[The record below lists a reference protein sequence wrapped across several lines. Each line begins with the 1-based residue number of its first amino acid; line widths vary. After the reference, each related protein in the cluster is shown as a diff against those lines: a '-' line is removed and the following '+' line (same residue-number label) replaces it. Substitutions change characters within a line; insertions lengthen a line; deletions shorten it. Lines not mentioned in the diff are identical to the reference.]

1 MEDIEE
7 SSCRSVYDTVLGT
20 IGWVLLLTFL
30 IQFCVRSIVDIA
42 LILSRIEIDI
52 ITFELRY
59 ANPIILSITI
69 FFSTVISIPIL
80 KYASNQSKENFPW
93 KLFAFKKIQSS
104 TLVIIV
110 LLSVVYYFIEVWFR
124 ITFDVTLPQIMLDIK
139 LQSSTTTDF
148 VLILIFVGV
157 VAPFIEEVVFRGF
170 AYARIQRSKLGSLGA
185 VWITSILFTIL
196 HYQLLVSSL
205 LLFLLIVSFLLGFIR
220 YRTNNV
226 VYCFILHSLINSYST
241 VELFFVS

>member
-69 FFSTVISIPIL
+69 FFSTVVSIPIL

-93 KLFAFKKIQSS
+93 KLFAFKKYK
-104 TLVIIV
+104 V
-110 LLSVVYYFIEVWFR
+110 LL
-124 ITFDVTLPQIMLDIK
+124 
-139 LQSSTTTDF
+139 
-148 VLILIFVGV
+148 
-157 VAPFIEEVVFRGF
+157 
-170 AYARIQRSKLGSLGA
+170 
-185 VWITSILFTIL
+185 
-196 HYQLLVSSL
+196 
-205 LLFLLIVSFLLGFIR
+205 
-220 YRTNNV
+220 
-226 VYCFILHSLINSYST
+226 
-241 VELFFVS
+241 